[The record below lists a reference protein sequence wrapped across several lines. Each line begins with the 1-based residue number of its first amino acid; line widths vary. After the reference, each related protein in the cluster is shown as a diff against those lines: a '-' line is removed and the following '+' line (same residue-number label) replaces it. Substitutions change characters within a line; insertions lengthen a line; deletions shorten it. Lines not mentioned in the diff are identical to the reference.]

1 MTMVALGNAAWTMLY
16 MLSEKS
22 IVTSFTA
29 EFSGRKTAPS
39 GALENANPDDGK
51 QQSGFAETP

>member
-1 MTMVALGNAAWTMLY
+1 MNKYYNCIANTVY
-16 MLSEKS
+16 
-22 IVTSFTA
+22 